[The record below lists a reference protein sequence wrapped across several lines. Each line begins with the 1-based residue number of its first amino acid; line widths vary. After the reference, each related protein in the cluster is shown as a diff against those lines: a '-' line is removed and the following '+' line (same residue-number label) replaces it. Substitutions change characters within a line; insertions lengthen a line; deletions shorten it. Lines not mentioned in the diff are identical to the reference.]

1 MRNNMENI
9 AVKTALVTGASR
21 GIGAAIAK
29 KLAARGFMVIIN
41 YGHSSAA
48 AEEVKNQIEQAGGQ
62 AVLMQGDVSSG
73 DDVDRMFKDIKKT
86 WGRLDVLV
94 NNAGINRDT
103 LLVRMKEDQWDAV
116 LSTDLKSVFFT
127 TKAAASLMMRQRSG
141 SIINIASV
149 VGITGNAGQAN
160 YAAAKAGVIGFTK
173 SAAKELAARGIRV
186 NAIAPGFIETDM
198 TDAIPEKIRE
208 GMLETIPLR
217 RGGKAEDV
225 ANAVAFLASD
235 DAGYITGQVLKVDG
249 GMVM

>member
-1 MRNNMENI
+1 MENT

-21 GIGAAIAK
+21 GIGAVIAK

-173 SAAKELAARGIRV
+173 SVAKELAARGIRV

-235 DAGYITGQVLKVDG
+235 DAGYIIGQVLKVDG

>member
-1 MRNNMENI
+1 MENI

-29 KLAARGFMVIIN
+29 KLAAREFMVIIN

>member
-1 MRNNMENI
+1 MENT

-62 AVLMQGDVSSG
+62 AVLMQGDASSG

-173 SAAKELAARGIRV
+173 SVAKELAARGIRV

-235 DAGYITGQVLKVDG
+235 DAGYIIGQVLKVDG

>member
-1 MRNNMENI
+1 MENT

-173 SAAKELAARGIRV
+173 SVAKELAARGIRV

-235 DAGYITGQVLKVDG
+235 VAGYITGQVLKVDG

>member
-1 MRNNMENI
+1 MENT

-173 SAAKELAARGIRV
+173 SVAKELAARGIRV

-208 GMLETIPLR
+208 GMLKTIPLR

-235 DAGYITGQVLKVDG
+235 DAGYIIGQVLKVDG

>member
-1 MRNNMENI
+1 MENT

-73 DDVDRMFKDIKKT
+73 DDVDRMFRDIKKT

-173 SAAKELAARGIRV
+173 SVAKELAARGIRV

-235 DAGYITGQVLKVDG
+235 DAGYIIGQVLKVDG

>member
-1 MRNNMENI
+1 MENT

-173 SAAKELAARGIRV
+173 SVAKELAARGIRV

-198 TDAIPEKIRE
+198 TNAIPEKIRE

-235 DAGYITGQVLKVDG
+235 DAGYIIGQVLKVDG

>member
-1 MRNNMENI
+1 MENT
-9 AVKTALVTGASR
+9 AVKTALITGASR

-62 AVLMQGDVSSG
+62 VVLMQGDVSSG

-103 LLVRMKEDQWDAV
+103 LLIRMKEDQWDAV

>member
-1 MRNNMENI
+1 MENT

-173 SAAKELAARGIRV
+173 SVAKELAARGIRV

-225 ANAVAFLASD
+225 ANAVVFLASD
-235 DAGYITGQVLKVDG
+235 DAGYIIGQVLKVDG

>member
-1 MRNNMENI
+1 MENT

-173 SAAKELAARGIRV
+173 SVAKELAARGIRV

-208 GMLETIPLR
+208 GMMETIPLR

-235 DAGYITGQVLKVDG
+235 DAGYIIGQVLKVDG

>member
-1 MRNNMENI
+1 MENT

-173 SAAKELAARGIRV
+173 SVAKELAARGIRV

-208 GMLETIPLR
+208 DMLETIPLR

-235 DAGYITGQVLKVDG
+235 DAGYIIGQVLKVDG

>member
-1 MRNNMENI
+1 MENI

-21 GIGAAIAK
+21 GIGATIAK

-173 SAAKELAARGIRV
+173 SAAKELAARGLRV

>member
-1 MRNNMENI
+1 MENT

-48 AEEVKNQIEQAGGQ
+48 AEEVENQIEQAGGQ

-173 SAAKELAARGIRV
+173 SVAKELAARGIRV

-235 DAGYITGQVLKVDG
+235 DAGYIIGQVLKVDG

>member
-1 MRNNMENI
+1 MENT

-62 AVLMQGDVSSG
+62 AVLMQGDVSFG

-173 SAAKELAARGIRV
+173 SVAKELAARGIRV

-235 DAGYITGQVLKVDG
+235 DAGYIIGQVLKVDG

>member
-1 MRNNMENI
+1 MENI

-173 SAAKELAARGIRV
+173 SAAKELAARGLRV

>member
-1 MRNNMENI
+1 MENT

-29 KLAARGFMVIIN
+29 KLAARGLMVIMN

-48 AEEVKNQIEQAGGQ
+48 AEEVKNQIEQASGQ

>member
-1 MRNNMENI
+1 
-9 AVKTALVTGASR
+9 
-21 GIGAAIAK
+21 
-29 KLAARGFMVIIN
+29 
-41 YGHSSAA
+41 
-48 AEEVKNQIEQAGGQ
+48 VKNQIEQAGGQ

>member
-1 MRNNMENI
+1 MENT

-86 WGRLDVLV
+86 WSRLDVLV

-116 LSTDLKSVFFT
+116 LSTDLKSIFFT

>member
-1 MRNNMENI
+1 MENI

>member
-1 MRNNMENI
+1 MENT

-29 KLAARGFMVIIN
+29 KMAARGFMVIIN

-48 AEEVKNQIEQAGGQ
+48 AEEVKNQIERAGGQ

>member
-1 MRNNMENI
+1 MENT

-103 LLVRMKEDQWDAV
+103 LLIRMKEDQWDAV

>member
-1 MRNNMENI
+1 MENT

-48 AEEVKNQIEQAGGQ
+48 AEEVKNQIEIEQAGGQ

>member
-1 MRNNMENI
+1 MENT

-173 SAAKELAARGIRV
+173 SVAKELAARGIRV

-208 GMLETIPLR
+208 GMLEIIPLR

-235 DAGYITGQVLKVDG
+235 DAGYIIGQVLKVDG

>member
-1 MRNNMENI
+1 MENT

-29 KLAARGFMVIIN
+29 KLAARGFMIIIN

>member
-1 MRNNMENI
+1 MENT
-9 AVKTALVTGASR
+9 AVKTALITGASR

-103 LLVRMKEDQWDAV
+103 LLIRMKEDQWDAV

-141 SIINIASV
+141 SIINIAS

>member
-1 MRNNMENI
+1 MENT

-29 KLAARGFMVIIN
+29 KLAASGFMVIIN

-173 SAAKELAARGIRV
+173 SVAKELAARGIRV

>member
-1 MRNNMENI
+1 MSEKKI
-9 AVKTALVTGASR
+9 AVVTGGAR
-21 GIGAAIAK
+21 GIGKAIALE
-29 KLAARGFMVIIN
+29 LAKAGNLVVIN
-41 YGHSSAA
+41 YNGSEEKARETK
-48 AEEVKNQIEQAGGQ
+48 AEIETAGGQ
-62 AVLMQGDVSSG
+62 ADILQCNVADFDACEAFFKAVAEKYGR
-73 DDVDRMFKDIKKT
+73 VDI
-86 WGRLDVLV
+86 LV

-173 SAAKELAARGIRV
+173 SVAKELAARGIRV

-235 DAGYITGQVLKVDG
+235 IIGQVLKVDG

>member
-1 MRNNMENI
+1 MENT

-62 AVLMQGDVSSG
+62 VVLMQGDVSSG

>member
-1 MRNNMENI
+1 MENT

-48 AEEVKNQIEQAGGQ
+48 AEEVKNQIKQAGGQ

-173 SAAKELAARGIRV
+173 SVAKELAARGIRV

-235 DAGYITGQVLKVDG
+235 DAGYIIGQVLKVDG

>member
-1 MRNNMENI
+1 MENT

-73 DDVDRMFKDIKKT
+73 GDVDRMFKDIKKT

-173 SAAKELAARGIRV
+173 SVAKELAARGIRV

-249 GMVM
+249 GMVMN

>member
-1 MRNNMENI
+1 MENT

-198 TDAIPEKIRE
+198 TDAIPEKIRK

>member
-1 MRNNMENI
+1 MENT

-94 NNAGINRDT
+94 NNAGLNRDT

-198 TDAIPEKIRE
+198 TDAIPEQIRE

>member
-1 MRNNMENI
+1 MENT

-62 AVLMQGDVSSG
+62 AVLMQGDESSG

-94 NNAGINRDT
+94 NNAGINRDI

>member
-1 MRNNMENI
+1 MENT

-94 NNAGINRDT
+94 NNAGINRDI

>member
-1 MRNNMENI
+1 MENT

-208 GMLETIPLR
+208 GMLETIPFR

>member
-1 MRNNMENI
+1 MENT

-29 KLAARGFMVIIN
+29 KLAARGFVVIIN

-127 TKAAASLMMRQRSG
+127 TKAVASLMMRQRSG

>member
-1 MRNNMENI
+1 MENT

-173 SAAKELAARGIRV
+173 SAAKELAVRGIRV

>member
-1 MRNNMENI
+1 MENT

-208 GMLETIPLR
+208 GMLETIPLC

>member
-1 MRNNMENI
+1 MENT

-48 AEEVKNQIEQAGGQ
+48 AEEVKNQIDQAGGQ

-173 SAAKELAARGIRV
+173 SVAKELAARGIRV